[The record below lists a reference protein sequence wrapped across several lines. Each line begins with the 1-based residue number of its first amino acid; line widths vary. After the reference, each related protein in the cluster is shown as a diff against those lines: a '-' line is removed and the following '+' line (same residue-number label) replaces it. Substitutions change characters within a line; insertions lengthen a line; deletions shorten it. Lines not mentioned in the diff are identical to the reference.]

1 MNIQYYGDC
10 CFKITTKPAGRA
22 TEDIVIWTDTPEKK
36 TGIRTPFGHADVALL
51 SHVSPDDESLSGLKD
66 DPSIIYTPGEYAV
79 KGVSVVGHPSSRDE
93 EWGAKHGRNT
103 IFIFDSED
111 VKLCFLGALGHKLDE
126 KTIEKIGDIDI
137 LFVPVGGG
145 DTLSPG
151 EVDELIRS
159 IEPKMVIPMHYAL
172 DGVSISAEGAE
183 PFCKELGCSRE
194 NAVSK
199 LNFKKKELDGK
210 SMEIVFLEKS

>member
-1 MNIQYYGDC
+1 MNIQYYGDY

-22 TEDIVIWTDTPEKK
+22 TEDVVIWTDLPEKK
-36 TGIRTPFGHADVALL
+36 TGIRTPFGHADIALL
-51 SHVSPDDESLSGLKD
+51 SHISPDDESLSGLKD
-66 DPSIIYTPGEYAV
+66 APAIVYTPGEYAI
-79 KGVSVVGHPSSRDE
+79 KGTSIFGYPSSRDE
-93 EWGAKHGRNT
+93 AWGAKHGRNT

-126 KTIEKIGDIDI
+126 KTVEKIGDIDI
-137 LFVPVGGG
+137 LFMPVGGS
-145 DTLSPG
+145 DTLPSK

-172 DGVSISAEGAE
+172 EGASIQAEGTE
-183 PFCKELGCSRE
+183 TFCKELGCSRE

-199 LNFKKKELDGK
+199 LNFKKKDLEGK
-210 SMEIVFLEKS
+210 NMEIVFLEKS

>member
-1 MNIQYYGDC
+1 MNIQYYGDY

-22 TEDIVIWTDTPEKK
+22 TEDVVIWTDLPEKK
-36 TGIRTPFGHADVALL
+36 TGIRTPFGHADLVLL

-66 DPSIIYTPGEYAV
+66 DPSVVYTPGEYAV
-79 KGVSVVGHPSSRDE
+79 KGASIVGHPSSRDE

-111 VKLCFLGALGHKLDE
+111 VKICFLGALGHKLDE
-126 KTIEKIGDIDI
+126 KTIEKIGDVDI

-145 DTLSPG
+145 EALSPKDI
-151 EVDELIRS
+151 DELIRAVS
-159 IEPKMVIPMHYAL
+159 PKMVIPMHYAL
-172 DGVSISAEGAE
+172 DGALISAEGPEA
-183 PFCKELGCSRE
+183 FCKELGCSSDTQ
-194 NAVSK
+194 VSK
-199 LNFKKKELDGK
+199 LNFKKKDIEEK